1 VVAPFLPDAEK
12 LAAVREALP
21 AVSAGIYFDTPRAG
35 PLPAETARSM
45 SDLAGWELATGRAGS
60 DRREE
65 ALSRVDEARAAV
77 AAILTTDVDA
87 VALTTGMRDAV
98 SIAAAA
104 IEWRPGDRV
113 LHVGHPDPDLDGG
126 DVLTA
131 LDRALQPATRLVVC
145 PHVDAATGARLP
157 IVEIAGL
164 VRDRGALLLVDGSQ
178 AAGAIPVTVD
188 DYGADFYA
196 VPSSTWLLGPEG
208 LGALAASDRH
218 RGRLAGV
225 GDGAGTLNAAPT
237 LEAGPFG
244 FHLPSVVGFGRSCG
258 WLSMYVGLEWI
269 HRRSAELANVAAG
282 RLESI
287 DGVTVLTPREARG
300 TLLTFAV
307 RGWPAELLLE
317 ELGARVFA
325 IASVVPSIDAVRIG
339 LGFFNTEDE
348 IDRFADAVAL
358 LAAHTPETV
367 PPRRRLTVLDGT

>member
-35 PLPAETARSM
+35 PLPAEAARSM
-45 SDLAGWELATGRAGS
+45 TDLAGWELATGRAGA

-87 VALTTGMRDAV
+87 VVLTYGLRDALA
-98 SIAAAA
+98 IAAET
-104 IEWRPGDRV
+104 IDRQPGDQV
-113 LHVGHPDPDLDGG
+113 LRLGSPDRDLGKG

-131 LDRALQPATRLVVC
+131 LDRALEPGTRLVVC
-145 PHVDAATGARLP
+145 PHVDEATGARLP
-157 IVEIAGL
+157 IAEIAAV
-164 VRDRGALLLVDGSQ
+164 VRERGALLFVDGSQ

-218 RGRLAGV
+218 RDRLAGV
-225 GDGAGTLNAAPT
+225 GDGAGTFRSAAT
-237 LEAGPFG
+237 TEQGPFG

-258 WLSMYVGLEWI
+258 WLSMYVGLDWI
-269 HRRSAELANVAAG
+269 HRRAAG
-282 RLESI
+282 LARAASGRLASI
-287 DGVTVLTPREARG
+287 DGVTVLTPGAD
-300 TLLTFAV
+300 TTIVTFGV
-307 RGWPAELLLE
+307 QGWPAELLLE

-325 IASVVPSIDAVRIG
+325 IASVIPSIDAVRIG

-348 IDRFADAVAL
+348 VDRFADAVAL

-367 PPRRRLTVLDGT
+367 PPRRRLTVLGGAS